1 MVELRRL
8 NNIKNIAETERMRQR
23 EGSPMSVLLKMSTY
37 TLVRGFSKK
46 KIVFFLNLCLLE
58 ERSSR
63 HIE

>member
-1 MVELRRL
+1 MFLVFWINSTLKLRMIELRRL

-46 KIVFFLNLCLLE
+46 KIVFF
-58 ERSSR
+58 
-63 HIE
+63 